1 MGRAGRAARSCVPAA
16 LRGGSARRPTYGLR
30 RTKWRRP
37 ARHVTSPR
45 PPPAAPTGHGVGGS
59 ALPLPAASR
68 PALPRRGGP
77 RSLPGTAP
85 WPRAR
90 SSAALLPP
98 LRSVSPPRRWFGPA
112 RPPRPTERD
121 SALISI
127 RGVSS
132 RRHAPV
138 RGGGVASR
146 SLQPG
151 AVRHVPGGVPISGA
165 ASPRRVP
172 YRIPSA
178 VPRRLQRTPNPLPC
192 PRATCPTLCP
202 LSSCRTP
209 CSADRHVPSTTPR
222 PFSSLRAP

>member
-59 ALPLPAASR
+59 ALPLPAAPR

-98 LRSVSPPRRWFGPA
+98 LRSVSPPRRWFDPA

-138 RGGGVASR
+138 RGGGRGLAE
-146 SLQPG
+146 
-151 AVRHVPGGVPISGA
+151 
-165 ASPRRVP
+165 
-172 YRIPSA
+172 PSA
-178 VPRRLQRTPNPLPC
+178 GRC
-192 PRATCPTLCP
+192 APRARRCPHLRCCVPAARP
-202 LSSCRTP
+202 LSYPIRCATSP
-209 CSADRHVPSTTPR
+209 AAHP
-222 PFSSLRAP
+222 